1 MAREETFVKVS
12 GFLDSQTE
20 VIGDINFKDSF
31 RIDGKFKGKIKQGS
45 SLIIGESG
53 DVDAD
58 IEVENISIN
67 GKLKGTVVAKEKI
80 EIFAN
85 GTVTGK
91 LVTAKLIKGMSSINT
106 IFLILKILHLTLH
119 RNSVIILRVS
129 ELHITL

>member
-1 MAREETFVKVS
+1 MAKEETFVKVS

-45 SLIIGESG
+45 TLIIGESG
-53 DVDAD
+53 DIDAD

-67 GKLKGTVVAKEKI
+67 GKLKGTIVAEEKI

-91 LVTAKLIKGMSSINT
+91 LVTAKLIIKEGAFFQGTCQMN
-106 IFLILKILHLTLH
+106 LKAIETK
-119 RNSVIILRVS
+119 STVEDKEIP
-129 ELHITL
+129 